1 MRGDR
6 ESSVISDQSS
16 VISDLSSVLSGTV
29 ITAPPPTFD
38 RVCGPLRTAGPT
50 SSPLVG
56 RGVPTAPSGALDRA
70 WPLLLLLLAIL
81 IPWSDVLGA
90 ERFPPPEFEPGTYV
104 MPATTTPPAR
114 IHLMEYVD
122 MALLLGS
129 LSLASY
135 LVLVKRLRKQILWLM
150 AFSLLYFGFVRK
162 GCVCP
167 VGSTQDVALA
177 LFNDGYR
184 VPLSIVVF
192 FLAPLIFTLFFGRTF
207 CAAVCP
213 LGAMQDIVLW
223 RPVKVRPWVE
233 QALGVI
239 PFIYLGAAVLF
250 AATGTA
256 FIICEYDP
264 FVSFFRRSG
273 SFKMLSIGA
282 GFLVAG
288 MFLGR
293 PYCRFLCPYGAL
305 LGILSR
311 FSRWNVTLT
320 PTDCIRCQICDNACP
335 YGAIAEPAEA
345 AAQASSPPPSKARLA
360 ALILLVPLLIGG
372 GGWLGNRL
380 GIPFSRMHPTVT
392 LAEQVIS
399 EDAGKIKE
407 PTDASKAFRQTG
419 KPVQELFADA
429 LRIRQRF
436 DFASLLLGG
445 FVGLVI
451 GVKLLSIQLP
461 RKREIFEPDPSN
473 CLACGRCYSYCPK
486 ELVRVKKLEKAKATA
501 PTVARQ
507 AG

>member
-1 MRGDR
+1 MRGIRMSGLLPRRWDGGR
-6 ESSVISDQSS
+6 LGHPSSVTS
-16 VISDLSSVLSGTV
+16 VRAVAT
-29 ITAPPPTFD
+29 PPWAF
-38 RVCGPLRTAGPT
+38 V
-50 SSPLVG
+50 
-56 RGVPTAPSGALDRA
+56 RA
-70 WPLLLLLLAIL
+70 WPLLILLLAIS
-81 IPWSDVLGA
+81 IPWSGLLGA

-104 MPATTTPPAR
+104 MPVTTTPPPR
-114 IHLMEYVD
+114 VLLMEYVD

-135 LVLVKRLRKQILWLM
+135 LVLVKRLRKHILWLM

-167 VGSTQDVALA
+167 VGSPQDVALA
-177 LFNDGYR
+177 MFNDGYR

-223 RPVKVRPWVE
+223 RPVKVKPWVE

-282 GFLVAG
+282 GFLVVG

-305 LGILSR
+305 LGLLSR

-320 PTDCIRCQICDNACP
+320 PNDCIRCQICDNACP

-345 AAQASSPPPSKARLA
+345 AAQVGPPPSKARLA
-360 ALILLVPLLIGG
+360 ALILLVPLLMGG
-372 GGWLGNRL
+372 GGWLGSRL

-392 LAEQVIS
+392 LAEQVVA
-399 EDAGKIKE
+399 EDAGKVKE

-419 KPVQELFADA
+419 KPVHELFADA
-429 LRIRQRF
+429 LRVRERF
-436 DFASLLLGG
+436 DFASVLLGG

-451 GVKLLSIQLP
+451 GVKLLSLHLP
-461 RKREIFEPDPSN
+461 RKREIFEPDPSS

-486 ELVRVKKLEKAKATA
+486 ELVRVRRLEKAKTA
-501 PTVARQ
+501 QPAAARQ
-507 AG
+507 ES